1 MAMTLEEAVQKRE
14 ELVAEQRKY
23 AHAIKILKSES
34 IPENGA
40 IKTAIDI
47 YESKIK
53 MIDENLKDLS
63 NQVLDAE
70 KPEWTIE
77 FNFEGEST
85 YITECRIGIEKN
97 PDADDLIT
105 WDSKESAEE
114 FAKWYGYKH
123 GWKIVPVSQYKK
135 K

>member
-23 AHAIKILKSES
+23 AQAIKILKSES

-40 IKTAIDI
+40 IRTAIGL

-53 MIDENLKDLS
+53 LIDEQLKELA
-63 NQVLDAE
+63 NKALTTV

-77 FNFEGEST
+77 FNFEGERT
-85 YITECRIGIEKN
+85 YITECKIVVEKY
-97 PDADDLIT
+97 PDPDDLLT
-105 WDSKESAEE
+105 WDSKEAAES

-123 GWKIVPVSQYKK
+123 GWEIVPVSQHKK